1 MGYLYFFSLFVPAVP
16 HGDKKSKYIYGFR
29 SAFIF
34 TAKLCFKYLVDFQNI
49 CRAFHAFF
57 LTISSY
63 LGSQSEKSHS
73 SPLINIHSSIPPNLS
88 SQSILPI
95 HPPNPSSQ
103 PILPIHPPII
113 YPSIR
118 AALKNSNILPFLQ
131 A

>member
-73 SPLINIHSSIPPNLS
+73 SPLINIHSSIPPLNPPFF
-88 SQSILPI
+88 LP
-95 HPPNPSSQ
+95 HFLLTTL
-103 PILPIHPPII
+103 LP
-113 YPSIR
+113 
-118 AALKNSNILPFLQ
+118 LF
-131 A
+131 